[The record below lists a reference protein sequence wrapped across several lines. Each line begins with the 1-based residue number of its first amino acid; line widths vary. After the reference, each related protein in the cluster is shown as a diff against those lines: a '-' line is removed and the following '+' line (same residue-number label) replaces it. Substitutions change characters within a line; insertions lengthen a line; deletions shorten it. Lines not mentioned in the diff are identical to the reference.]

1 MGSKLSIDDLGAVW
15 EAVLDACTKS
25 YEIGLK
31 LNIPVA
37 TLDSIRVQFEAPK
50 DKLRETLK
58 VWLKT
63 AAEPKWQDILDA
75 LRSFAV
81 EESRLATTVED
92 KYCTT
97 AESGEQAS
105 GQIKSEVQ
113 LPQTSTQLIKDY
125 ERLLQQ
131 LQDSQKQNQ
140 QLTHQN
146 QQLTQQVKEKQHTID
161 TQETQLQQLQDGI
174 DKTVNQLKQE
184 LQQAKEEKEVGER
197 QLRQI
202 NHLLLQQKQTIGDL
216 RVTNDRL
223 EQHLQQAE
231 QRVKDKECM
240 IGKLQELNQET
251 TVQLKRTIEEKDRQ
265 LQQAQQEVE
274 EQKRTIEQLHE
285 QNQQLYS
292 VKQAETQPP
301 TAVMQ
306 QKAIRDMRWQKELAK
321 APENTIY
328 RGTAASDSNMAYFNS
343 ESSNSVHSY
352 DSDTKEWHRLPDT
365 PHTNFTLVIAQCK
378 LTMVGGRVTNSL
390 LSLMGEKDRK
400 WLPHFPAMPT
410 KRWNTAVVCS
420 GNYLIVA
427 GGKNSNTSLATVEV
441 LDTGTRQWFIASS
454 LIHPFTSATISIC
467 GERVYMLGGIDQSAA
482 WTHSVLT
489 CTLPELLQSCQPQL
503 LAEKLPTASPNQST
517 IWRHAADAPHRY
529 SSCATICGQLVAVG
543 GLDKYFKITTTIAV
557 YNERTDSWE
566 VMGHMSI
573 ARRLALVA
581 ILTGKMMVV
590 GGYESNDVVEML
602 L

>member
-1 MGSKLSIDDLGAVW
+1 VGSKLSIDDLGAVW

-63 AAEPKWQDILDA
+63 ATEPKWQDILDA

-105 GQIKSEVQ
+105 GQMKSEVQ
-113 LPQTSTQLIKDY
+113 LPQTNTQLMKDY

-161 TQETQLQQLQDGI
+161 TQETQLQQLQNGI
-174 DKTVNQLKQE
+174 EKTVNQLKQE

-202 NHLLLQQKQTIGDL
+202 NHLLLQQKQTIGEL

-265 LQQAQQEVE
+265 LQQAQQKVE

-301 TAVMQ
+301 IAVMQ
-306 QKAIRDMRWQKELAK
+306 RKAIRDMRWQKELAK

-328 RGTAASDSNMAYFNS
+328 RGTATSDSNMAYFNS

-352 DSDTKEWHRLPDT
+352 DSDTKEWRRLPDT
-365 PHTNFTLVIAQCK
+365 PHTNFTLVVAQCL
-378 LTMVGGRVTNSL
+378 LTMVGGRATNSL

-489 CTLPELLQSCQPQL
+489 CSLPELLQSCQPQL
-503 LAEKLPTASPNQST
+503 LAGKLPTASPNQST
-517 IWRHAADAPHRY
+517 VWRHAADAPHRY

-573 ARRLALVA
+573 ARRLALVV

>member
-1 MGSKLSIDDLGAVW
+1 M
-15 EAVLDACTKS
+15 
-25 YEIGLK
+25 
-31 LNIPVA
+31 
-37 TLDSIRVQFEAPK
+37 
-50 DKLRETLK
+50 RE
-58 VWLKT
+58 
-63 AAEPKWQDILDA
+63 
-75 LRSFAV
+75 
-81 EESRLATTVED
+81 
-92 KYCTT
+92 
-97 AESGEQAS
+97 
-105 GQIKSEVQ
+105 
-113 LPQTSTQLIKDY
+113 
-125 ERLLQQ
+125 LLQQ

-161 TQETQLQQLQDGI
+161 TQETQLQQLQNGI
-174 DKTVNQLKQE
+174 EKTVNQLKQE

-202 NHLLLQQKQTIGDL
+202 NHLLLQQKQTIGEL

-265 LQQAQQEVE
+265 LQQAQQKVE

-301 TAVMQ
+301 IAVMQ
-306 QKAIRDMRWQKELAK
+306 RKAIRDMRWQKELAK

-328 RGTAASDSNMAYFNS
+328 RGTATSDSNMAYFNS

-352 DSDTKEWHRLPDT
+352 DSDTKEWRPLPDT
-365 PHTNFTLVIAQCK
+365 PHTNFTLVVAQCL
-378 LTMVGGRVTNSL
+378 LTMVGGRATNSL

-489 CTLPELLQSCQPQL
+489 CSLPELLQSCQPQL
-503 LAEKLPTASPNQST
+503 LAGKLPTASPNQST
-517 IWRHAADAPHRY
+517 VWRHAADAPHRY

-573 ARRLALVA
+573 ARRLALVV